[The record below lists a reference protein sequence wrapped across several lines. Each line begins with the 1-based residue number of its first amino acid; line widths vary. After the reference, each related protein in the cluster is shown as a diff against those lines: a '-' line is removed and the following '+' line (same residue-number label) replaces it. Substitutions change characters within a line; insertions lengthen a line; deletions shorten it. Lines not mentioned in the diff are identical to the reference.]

1 MPFHI
6 KAWFYNIMRK
16 FNVTVNGTSYEVEIE
31 EVEAGAVSTA
41 PVAAPAAPK
50 AAPTP
55 KAAPAHK
62 AAPAGAQGSVV
73 IKAPMQG
80 SIVKVNVSA
89 GQSVKKGDVI
99 CILEAMKMENEIFA
113 PQDGV
118 VASVNV
124 TKGATVKTDD
134 VIASLN

>member
-1 MPFHI
+1 
-6 KAWFYNIMRK
+6 MRK

-31 EVEAGAVSTA
+31 EVDASSAATTKTEAPKAAVKT
-41 PVAAPAAPK
+41 APK
-50 AAPTP
+50 AAP
-55 KAAPAHK
+55 K
-62 AAPAGAQGSVV
+62 AAPAGAQGAVV

-80 SIVKVNVSA
+80 SILKVNVEA
-89 GQSVKKGDVI
+89 GQNVKKGDVI